1 MFVLSGVDALRFRGN
16 NIEEFGIFNGSSETL
31 TSFSAC
37 LWMKT
42 TDNSDQ
48 KMLSYAYGNVANGLV
63 IWLDPKLII
72 IFDPEP
78 DKRVQERYEIWLY
91 LLEIH
96 VSNIHITSNI
106 Y

>member
-1 MFVLSGVDALRFRGN
+1 MLSGVDALRFRGN
-16 NIEEFGIFNGSSETL
+16 NIKEYGIFNGASETL

-42 TDNSDQ
+42 TEDSDK
-48 KMLSYAYGNVANGLV
+48 KMLSYAYGDVANGLV
-63 IWLDPKLII
+63 IWLDSKLKI
-72 IFDPEP
+72 IFDPESG
-78 DKRVQERYEIWLY
+78 RSVQERYEIWLY

-96 VSNIHITSNI
+96 ASNIHITSNI

>member
-1 MFVLSGVDALRFRGN
+1 MLSGVDALRFRGN
-16 NIEEFGIFNGSSETL
+16 NIKEYGIFNGASETL

-42 TDNSDQ
+42 TEGSNK

-63 IWLDPKLII
+63 IWLNPNLII
-72 IFDPEP
+72 IFNPAPANSVE
-78 DKRVQERYEIWLY
+78 KRYEIWLY

-96 VSNIHITSNI
+96 ASNIHLISNI